1 MNVYPN
7 PEPQLHSEPEK
18 GASDSNLQRNSL
30 GGSDFVT
37 EKKTLANSS
46 PKLRP
51 TFNPESESYLRE
63 LIRSLQCKICNQLLR
78 QPLALPCGDTLC
90 RTCIPRLHERRYISY
105 PSQSDRKQGFTC
117 PFEGCHGQEHS
128 IADCSLDITLTNV
141 LTSVEIVLS
150 DSAFSQDSV
159 DTSSFPS
166 SGPGKVQPIPPDKA
180 HIYKVFWAYRIAKD
194 GTLPF
199 TSDFPTPPGIEHSE
213 GATEQEK
220 QHFANLLARLRSDF
234 DCQVCYCPYNSPTTT
249 SCGHTFCKAC
259 LERVRDHSNLCPF
272 CRKTLSPYRNIST
285 GCGNK
290 RLTSLVSLLYPQIT
304 ADKDT
309 QASEGEIVSEQTIP
323 IFACAMTFPQI
334 PMFLHIFEPRYR
346 LMLRRAIEDGT
357 RCFGMVAHRPGSVPP
372 ADGDFVAPFTRYGTM
387 LYVTNL
393 QMFPDGRSLVETMGI
408 YRFKIISYSWQDG
421 YPLANIERVED
432 IPYADEEAMEASER
446 INGSDTD
453 SPTQMFSHLSTQEL
467 YQRGFEFVASMRN
480 ESVGW
485 FADRILNTY
494 GQPPQDPAIF
504 PFWMATLLPVN
515 EREKYLVLV
524 STSVRERLKLVM
536 VWIKAMDQKSCIPAG
551 GHGISCIVS

>member
-7 PEPQLHSEPEK
+7 SEPQLHSESEK
-18 GASDSNLQRNSL
+18 SASDPNSQNNSL
-30 GGSDFVT
+30 CNSDFVT
-37 EKKTLANSS
+37 EKITPADSTANLHS
-46 PKLRP
+46 K
-51 TFNPESESYLRE
+51 FNPESTKYLRE
-63 LIRSLQCKICNQLLR
+63 LIRSLQCKICNKLLW

-90 RTCIPRLHERRYISY
+90 RTCIPPLHERRYISY
-105 PSQSDRKQGFTC
+105 PSRSDRKEGFSC
-117 PFEGCHGQEHS
+117 PFEGCQGQEHS
-128 IADCSLDITLTNV
+128 IADCSLDITLTNI
-141 LTSVEIVLS
+141 LASVKTGLS
-150 DSAFSQDSV
+150 GNALPQDITN
-159 DTSSFPS
+159 TSSFS
-166 SGPGKVQPIPPDKA
+166 SQGLNIALSIPPGKTNV
-180 HIYKVFWAYRIAKD
+180 YKFSWAYQLARD
-194 GTLPF
+194 GLLPYG
-199 TSDFPTPPGIEHSE
+199 SDLPTPPNPEKS
-213 GATEQEK
+213 APVTEQEK
-220 QHFANLLARLRSDF
+220 RHFADLLARLRSEF
-234 DCQVCYCPYNSPTTT
+234 DCQVCYCPYSSPTTT
-249 SCGHTFCKAC
+249 SCGHTFCKGC

-290 RLTSLVSLLYPQIT
+290 RLTALLSLLYPHVT
-304 ADKDT
+304 ATKDT
-309 QASEGEIVSEQTIP
+309 QAPEGESNREHTIP
-323 IFACAMTFPQI
+323 IFACAMTFPQM

-357 RCFGMVAHRPGSVPP
+357 RCFGMVAHRSGTVPL
-372 ADGDFVAPFTRYGTM
+372 ADEDFIAPFTRYGTM

-408 YRFKIISYSWQDG
+408 YRFKIISYSWHDG
-421 YPLANIERVED
+421 YPLAKIERVED

-453 SPTQMFSHLSTQEL
+453 SPTQVFSHLSTEEL
-467 YQRGFEFVASMRN
+467 YQRGFEFVSSMRN
-480 ESVGW
+480 QSVGW

-536 VWIKAMDQKSCIPAG
+536 VWIKAMDQKSCNPTG
-551 GHGISCIVS
+551 GHGISCTIS